1 MEEGVSG
8 RSGVENAADSILD
21 DPSALDV
28 SLPCKADEFHFVG
41 DGRKRGENR

>member
-21 DPSALDV
+21 DPSAL